1 LSKENGTGRTGRL
14 LAWGA
19 GYGVSGGRY
28 TRGMHEVGLTRHPA
42 STTKDDELVRARRA
56 LGDLELIVCSDG
68 TYLLDGGAMFGVV
81 PKPMWEKRAPADE
94 ANRIL
99 LGLNTVVVRTG
110 SAVVVIETGIGNK
123 QPAKMRE
130 IFGNEERLP
139 ASLAAAGVRV
149 DEVTHVVNTHLHFDH
164 CGWNTT
170 LGKDGVSRPTF
181 PNARYFAAAG
191 ELAHGRLQLERDRV
205 SYLSPNYDP
214 LIESGQLTLI
224 DLGGKGGFTRDD
236 VRLMGDGLSSVTIQ
250 TGAEIVPGV
259 SVENLPGHTA
269 SLLGVHIE
277 AKAHGGATQHACYVS
292 DLVPTHHHLDA
303 TWVMGYDL
311 DPLTCIAERK
321 RFWARAI
328 PEKWL
333 VLFTH
338 DHQVP
343 AAFVEWN
350 EKGKPQVQG
359 LGIRD

>member
-1 LSKENGTGRTGRL
+1 
-14 LAWGA
+14 
-19 GYGVSGGRY
+19 
-28 TRGMHEVGLTRHPA
+28 M
-42 STTKDDELVRARRA
+42 
-56 LGDLELIVCSDG
+56 
-68 TYLLDGGAMFGVV
+68 
-81 PKPMWEKRAPADE
+81 
-94 ANRIL
+94 
-99 LGLNTVVVRTG
+99 
-110 SAVVVIETGIGNK
+110 
-123 QPAKMRE
+123 
-130 IFGNEERLP
+130 
-139 ASLAAAGVRV
+139 
-149 DEVTHVVNTHLHFDH
+149 
-164 CGWNTT
+164 
-170 LGKDGVSRPTF
+170 DGVSRPTF

-214 LIESGQLTLI
+214 VIASGQLTLI
-224 DLGGKGGFTRDD
+224 DLGGKGKFTKDD
-236 VRLMGDGLSSVTIQ
+236 ARLRGAEGLPPVTIQ

-277 AKAHGGATQHACYVS
+277 AKAHGGATEHACYAS
-292 DLVPTHHHLDA
+292 DLVPTSHHLDA

-311 DPLTCIAERK
+311 DPLTCIEERK

-350 EKGKPQVQG
+350 EKGKPVVQADS
-359 LGIRD
+359 RE

>member
-1 LSKENGTGRTGRL
+1 MAARTGRL

-19 GYGVSGGRY
+19 GYGVLGGRY
-28 TRGMHEVGLTRHPA
+28 TRGMQQADGARHPA
-42 STTKDDELVRARRA
+42 GAANDGELVRARRT
-56 LGDLELIVCSDG
+56 LGDLELIICSDG

-81 PKPMWEKRAPADE
+81 PKPMWEKRAPADAE
-94 ANRIL
+94 NRIL

-130 IFGNEERLP
+130 IFQNQERLP
-139 ASLAAAGVRV
+139 ASLAAASVRV

-164 CGWNTT
+164 CGWNTM
-170 LGKDGVSRPTF
+170 LGADGVSRPTF

-205 SYLSPNYDP
+205 SYLAPNYDP

-224 DLGGKGGFTRDD
+224 DLGGKGGFTPDD
-236 VRLMGDGLSSVTIQ
+236 ARLRGEGGLPPVTIQ
-250 TGAEIVPGV
+250 TSAEIVTGV

-277 AKAHGGATQHACYVS
+277 ARAHGGAAERACYVS

-350 EKGKPQVQG
+350 EKGKPVARAG
-359 LGIRD
+359 DRV